1 MKQRIQS
8 CKMLM
13 GHEGTTSG
21 ETMIKGDILYFSK
34 GCVVSNISFQSYK
47 NIISTHYIIS
57 SKNTKTYRK
66 HDSLFNYLISYF
78 FDFLHSLPPTAGF
91 FTRKYLYFRQESQ
104 SLRVYL
110 HYKLIQKYK
119 VFSKIN
125 YLDA

>member
-57 SKNTKTYRK
+57 SKNTKIYRK
-66 HDSLFNYLISYF
+66 HDSLFH
-78 FDFLHSLPPTAGF
+78 FLDRIFLTSCIHCHPQLHFLQKKMYS
-91 FTRKYLYFRQESQ
+91 RHESQ
-104 SLRVYL
+104 LLRVYPHL
-110 HYKLIQKYK
+110 QTHSEIQKK
-119 VFSKIN
+119 FKDN